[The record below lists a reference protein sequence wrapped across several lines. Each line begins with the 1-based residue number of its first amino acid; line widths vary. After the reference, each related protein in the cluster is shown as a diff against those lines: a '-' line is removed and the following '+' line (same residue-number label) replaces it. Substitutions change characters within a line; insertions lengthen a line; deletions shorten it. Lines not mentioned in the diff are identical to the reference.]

1 MTAHDGGAIQRA
13 VPSGKEPVPSC
24 EFEYSAMPRA
34 LVFRLLLI
42 VAVMVAVIVG
52 LSFVDP
58 TKAPQR
64 VEKPVPENALA
75 K

>member
-1 MTAHDGGAIQRA
+1 
-13 VPSGKEPVPSC
+13 
-24 EFEYSAMPRA
+24 MPRPLA
-34 LVFRLLLI
+34 FRVVLI
-42 VAVMVAVIVG
+42 VIVIVAVIVG

-58 TKAPQR
+58 TKAPKR

>member
-1 MTAHDGGAIQRA
+1 
-13 VPSGKEPVPSC
+13 
-24 EFEYSAMPRA
+24 MPRPMA
-34 LVFRLLLI
+34 LRLLLI
-42 VAVMVAVIVG
+42 IVVVAAVIVA

-58 TKAPQR
+58 TKAPKR

>member
-1 MTAHDGGAIQRA
+1 
-13 VPSGKEPVPSC
+13 
-24 EFEYSAMPRA
+24 MPRPLA
-34 LVFRLLLI
+34 FRLLLI
-42 VAVMVAVIVG
+42 VAVIVAVLVG

-58 TKAPQR
+58 TKAPKR